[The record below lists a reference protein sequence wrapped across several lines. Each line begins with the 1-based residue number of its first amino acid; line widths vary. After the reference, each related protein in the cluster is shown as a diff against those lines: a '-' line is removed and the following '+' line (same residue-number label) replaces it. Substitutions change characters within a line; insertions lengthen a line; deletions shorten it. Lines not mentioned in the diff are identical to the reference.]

1 MNMKV
6 NVRQKFIIISENERF
21 NKKKEKKISKLEK
34 AVLHTSRNP
43 QNALA
48 ELL

>member
-6 NVRQKFIIISENERF
+6 NVRQKFIISENERF

-43 QNALA
+43 QNPLA